1 MRLPSVTRTS
11 VFRLTA
17 YFAIGSA
24 TSSLLLFAFIYWQ
37 TAVYE
42 RARITRVLTQEA
54 DFLSGEPEENI
65 RRIVETRLA
74 ADFHRATFAAL
85 FDAEGHPVA
94 GNMLALPTGLPA
106 DGTVHSVAVDRKD
119 DPGLEFE
126 NILAISRP
134 LPGQRILVIGRNIDE
149 LSNLREV
156 VSRALMLGVIP
167 AVMLAMLAGLLLS
180 LRTQRRIRAANL
192 SLDRIMQ
199 GNLGERL
206 PVSPAFDDFD
216 RVAVSVN
223 RMLDEIQRLISQVK
237 GAVDHIVHDLRAPLA
252 RMHTRLERSRSERPE
267 SKNIDEFVDRT
278 LADLELTLG
287 VIAALVRI
295 AEIEDGR
302 RRAAFSVVDLQQV
315 VTTVAELYEPIAE
328 EHGVELQVDGRR
340 VPPVRGDYEL
350 LIEAIANLVDN
361 AIKFT
366 PSGGRV
372 RVSVAA
378 QEDGRVVVRVTD
390 TGPGIPEAER
400 AAVFQRF
407 YRARGTGDIRGHGL
421 GLSLVR
427 AIADLHRFSVTISD
441 ANPGA
446 IFDLVC
452 WSMSQQS
459 AA

>member
-54 DFLSGEPEENI
+54 DFLAGEPEENI
-65 RRIVETRLA
+65 RKIVETRLA
-74 ADFHRATFAAL
+74 ADFHRATFAAV
-85 FDAEGHPVA
+85 FDADGRPVA
-94 GNMLALPTGLPA
+94 GNLLALPRALPA
-106 DGTVHSVAVDRKD
+106 DGKVRRVDVDRKD
-119 DPGLEFE
+119 DPGQEFE

-149 LSNLREV
+149 LSNLRDV

-167 AVMLAMLAGLLLS
+167 ALMLAMLAGLLLS
-180 LRTQRRIRAANL
+180 LRTQRRISAANL
-192 SLDRIMQ
+192 SLDRVMR
-199 GNLGERL
+199 GNLEERL
-206 PVSPAFDDFD
+206 PVSPALDDFD
-216 RVAVSVN
+216 RVAVNVN
-223 RMLDEIQRLISQVK
+223 RMLDEIQRLVTQVK
-237 GAVDHIVHDLRAPLA
+237 GAVDNIAHDLRAPLA
-252 RMHTRLERSRSERPE
+252 RMHTRLERSRSEGPK

-287 VIAALVRI
+287 VIAALLRI

-302 RRAAFSVVDLQQV
+302 RRSAFAVVDLARV
-315 VTTVAELYEPIAE
+315 VNTVAELYGPIAE
-328 EHGVELQVDGRR
+328 EHGVDLQVEARL

-350 LIEAIANLVDN
+350 LIEAVGNLIDN

-372 RVSVAA
+372 RMSVAA
-378 QEDGRVVVRVTD
+378 PEDGRVVIRVMD

-400 AAVFQRF
+400 GAVFQRF
-407 YRARGTGDIRGHGL
+407 YRMRGSGHIQGHGL

-427 AIADLHRFSVTISD
+427 AITDLHGFSVTISD

-452 WSMSQQS
+452 RPMSQQS